1 MLGHVGTE
9 GRQPTGAATL
19 QPGIGELGT
28 VPSHPVSVSVAHT
41 PFSSQHLPLLAS
53 WLLLIAFTL
62 CISILEDSVWIEKQ
76 KHGEAQRIVCYSPI
90 PRGRG
95 RSCQRGHMGKAAGV
109 VRG

>member
-41 PFSSQHLPLLAS
+41 PFSSQYLPPVLAS

-62 CISILEDSVWIEKQ
+62 CISVLEDCVDRKTEVW
-76 KHGEAQRIVCYSPI
+76 
-90 PRGRG
+90 
-95 RSCQRGHMGKAAGV
+95 
-109 VRG
+109 